1 MNPKVYVVLTVL
13 ALALASWSYYN
24 STANYNDLNSRYSA
38 LSSSLTQANYANT
51 YLRYDLNQSYAMY
64 NHLLSN
70 YSKTQ
75 LIHQGAASN
84 QSVVI
89 WTIPQKV
96 VPHWRIEW
104 ELLDTFDNHISINT
118 NVTASAVIVE
128 LDNYVNLVQNS
139 HYVAV
144 YNSTGTSFQYDM
156 HLTQGCAAY
165 ALVIFNNTN
174 GTMLITPDVTATY
187 APTPF
192 LTGTCSL
199 P

>member
-1 MNPKVYVVLTVL
+1 MNSKVYVVLTIL

-24 STANYNDLNSRYSA
+24 STANYNDLNSKYSA
-38 LSSSLTQANYANT
+38 LNSSLTQANYANN
-51 YLRYDLNQSYAMY
+51 YLRYELNQSYAMY

-75 LIHQGAASN
+75 LIYRGAASN

-96 VPHWRIEW
+96 APHLKIEW
-104 ELLDTFDNHISINT
+104 ELLDTFYNHISINT
-118 NVTASAVIVE
+118 NVTATVVIVDI
-128 LDNYVNLVQNS
+128 DNYVNLVHNS

-144 YNSTGTSFQYDM
+144 YNSTGTSFQYDK

-165 ALVIFNNTN
+165 VLVIFNNTN
-174 GTMLITPDVTATY
+174 GTMLVNPDVTATY
-187 APTPF
+187 APTP
-192 LTGTCSL
+192 S
-199 P
+199 